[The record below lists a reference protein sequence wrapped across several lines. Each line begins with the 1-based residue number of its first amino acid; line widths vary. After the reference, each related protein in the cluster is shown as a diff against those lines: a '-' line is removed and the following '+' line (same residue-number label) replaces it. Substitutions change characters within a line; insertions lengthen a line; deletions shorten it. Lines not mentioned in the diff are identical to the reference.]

1 MKHQKYFVVFLISI
15 ISTFFIT
22 CDNADTISPIVAIIS
37 PIDGSVVHETV
48 NITISVSDNSKI
60 DDVQLLIDGIKVN
73 NLVKEDDLYKYS
85 WETYSIENGTEHTL
99 IARATDSEGNTGQS
113 DIIAVTV
120 NNEGFSPQ
128 SVILQTPVVSGSNIT
143 LNWSASNDA
152 DFDHYELLRT
162 YAEVDTY
169 SVVFS
174 DTSYQKVVFTDS
186 VIQNT
191 SYEYYIKVIDKAG
204 LFSESNHQTVEYT
217 QFLPPIPQNF
227 SAIVNGSF
235 IDLSWNPIDIS
246 DFGKYIILKNTTN
259 ISQIDS
265 IIIKQMSESSYS
277 DSVSQINEYEYSL
290 IAFDDFGNYSTT
302 DTVPFSVSDFQPKTP
317 TMYDPIIDG
326 SNIALKWS
334 RNTDVDFQSYQIFRS
349 QNGSEMELI
358 NQIQAKYDTTFIDE
372 VTQGLSYLYLVA
384 VNDNGGLQANSNT
397 ISISAVEF
405 NPTPVQLLS
414 IELNGDI
421 ISLEWSQNTDTDFN
435 NYRIEQSI
443 DSGDYENLI
452 EIPERTTLI
461 KSFSLE
467 QYHNYSYKIICVDVA
482 ALEVESNILQIEKER
497 FLPSEVN
504 LLSVDLLGDVI
515 TLDWNYSPDVDFQK
529 FEIIRN
535 NVTISE
541 LTDSLEN
548 SFKDTVTQGLDYSYQ
563 IEVYDIADLKSVS
576 NIKTI
581 YAGDFLP
588 SDVILTS
595 INLSGDVVILKW
607 DYSKDV
613 DFLKYEVIR
622 NGEIID
628 EITDYDNKTYE
639 DIVEQ
644 GVDYDYQ
651 IKVIDTG
658 ELENISNTKTI
669 LADEF
674 YPPSVEI
681 SNISYNGSGILV
693 EWTPSIIPDFQYIE
707 IIRSTD
713 SLFTDQN
720 VIETI
725 SDKYQS
731 EYIDYSVQTEKS
743 RYFYKLKI
751 YDTGNLS
758 TISDWEYLSFYD
770 EIMFLDLFDNNSKS
784 ELLLAEIDGYNIR
797 PIMYD
802 LGYDRVFDVSQDG
815 KYAILNKWISSTTTK
830 WLLIDIQNN
839 TSRTITDEQYWA
851 GNVKVMWAKN
861 SKKAHFISAY
871 QIFEYDVNSNT
882 VNHIVGSYDQS
893 DERIYEMYVSEGS
906 GKVVYNKLVFW
917 QEEKARDVFVYF
929 DGSHQNITNTGGNP
943 PAYYQETQPII
954 NYNGSTAYY
963 VRQGMLWKNDLN
975 SNIETEFMEAYGWLL
990 HDAIFSHDGNNL
1002 YIEWYQPPRE
1012 YNPGLYNINMN
1023 DGTVTKMYDGK
1034 VSLQDISPNGDKILF
1049 NSEELDYQIIM
1060 DRTTY
1065 QIETQ
1070 IPVSL
1075 KSRARW
1081 VINQW
1086 LSK

>member
-1 MKHQKYFVVFLISI
+1 MKHQKHFVVLVISI
-15 ISTFFIT
+15 ISIFFIA
-22 CDNADTISPIVAIIS
+22 CENGDTISPIVAITN

-48 NITISVSDNSKI
+48 NIIISVSDNSKI
-60 DDVQLLIDGIKVN
+60 DDVQLLIDGIKVT
-73 NLVKEDDLYKYS
+73 NLVKENDLFKYS

-128 SVILQTPVVSGSNIT
+128 SVILQPPVVSGSNIT

-174 DTSYQKVVFTDS
+174 DTSSQKVVFTDS

-191 SYEYYIKVIDKAG
+191 SYEYYIKVFDKAG
-204 LFSESNHQTVEYT
+204 LFSESNHQVVEYV

-235 IDLSWNPIDIS
+235 IEISWNPIDIS
-246 DFGKYIILKNTTN
+246 DFGKYIILKKTTN

-265 IIIKQMSESSYS
+265 IVIEQMSKSSYS

-302 DTVPFSVSDFQPKTP
+302 DKVPFSVSDFQPETP
-317 TMYDPIIDG
+317 TMYNPIIDG

-358 NQIQAKYDTTFIDE
+358 NQIQAKDDTTYVDE
-372 VTQGLSYLYLVA
+372 VTQGLSYLYLVT
-384 VNDNGGLQANSNT
+384 VNDNGGLLANSNT

-414 IELNGDI
+414 VELNGDI

-443 DSGDYENLI
+443 DSGEYENLI

-461 KSFSLE
+461 KSFSVE
-467 QYHNYSYKIICVDVA
+467 QYRNYSYKIICVDVA

-504 LLSVDLLGDVI
+504 LLSVDLSGDVI

-535 NVTISE
+535 NITISE

-563 IEVYDIADLKSVS
+563 IEVYDIADLKSFS

-595 INLSGDVVILKW
+595 INLSGDVVTLNW
-607 DYSKDV
+607 NYSKDV

-628 EITDYDNKTYE
+628 EITDYDNKTY
-639 DIVEQ
+639 DDTVVQ

-658 ELENISNTKTI
+658 ELENSSNTKTI

-674 YPPSVEI
+674 YPPRVEI
-681 SNISYNGSGILV
+681 SNISYNGVGILIK
-693 EWTPSIIPDFQYIE
+693 WTPTNIPDFHSIE
-707 IIRSTD
+707 IIRATD
-713 SLFTDQN
+713 SLFTDKT

-725 SDKYQS
+725 SDKNQN
-731 EYIDYSVQTEKS
+731 EYVDYSIETENS
-743 RYFYKLKI
+743 RYFYKLEI
-751 YDTGNLS
+751 VDTGNLS
-758 TISDWEYLSFYD
+758 TISNWKYLSFFD
-770 EIMFLDLFDNNSKS
+770 EIMCIDFFDNNSKPD
-784 ELLLAEIDGYNIR
+784 LLLVECDGYNKR
-797 PIMYD
+797 PIIFD
-802 LGYDRVFDVSQDG
+802 LHLNYFDVSPDG
-815 KYAILNKWISSTTTK
+815 KFALMNDNSQ
-830 WLLIDIQNN
+830 WLLIDIYSESSKIIMNEQCWIG
-839 TSRTITDEQYWA
+839 RTKIMWTGD
-851 GNVKVMWAKN
+851 NKKVY
-861 SKKAHFISAY
+861 FFDAY

-882 VNHIVGSYDQS
+882 LNHIVGAY
-893 DERIYEMYVSEGS
+893 EPNEYIYEMYVSEGS
-906 GKVVYNKLVFW
+906 GKVVYNKLVYW
-917 QEEKARDVFVYF
+917 QEWEARDVFVYF
-929 DGSHQNITNTGGNP
+929 DGAHQNITNTGGEP
-943 PAYYQETQPII
+943 TRWHQYYEENPII
-954 NYNGSTAYY
+954 NYNGSVAYY
-963 VRQGMLWKNDLN
+963 VRQGILWKNDLN
-975 SNIETEFMEAYGWLL
+975 SNTETQFMIGYGWYLSE
-990 HDAIFSHDGNNL
+990 AIFSRDGNHL
-1002 YIEWYQPPRE
+1002 YISWYQPSGD
-1012 YNPGLYNINMN
+1012 YTYGLYDINMN
-1023 DGTVTKMYDGK
+1023 DGIVTKMYDGK
-1034 VSLQDISPNGDKILF
+1034 VSLQDISPDGDKILF
-1049 NSEELDYQIIM
+1049 NSEESGDQIIM

-1070 IPVSL
+1070 IPVTL
-1075 KSRARW
+1075 KSKARW
-1081 VINQW
+1081 VKNRW
-1086 LSK
+1086 SSN

>member
-1 MKHQKYFVVFLISI
+1 MKHQKYFVVLVISVISI
-15 ISTFFIT
+15 FFIA
-22 CDNADTISPIVAIIS
+22 CENADTISPIVAITS

-60 DDVQLLIDGIKVN
+60 DDVQLLIDGIKVT
-73 NLVKEDDLYKYS
+73 NLVKDSDLFKYP
-85 WETYSIENGTEHTL
+85 WETYSIENGTDHTL
-99 IARATDSEGNTGQS
+99 IARATDSDGNSGQS

-128 SVILQTPVVSGSNIT
+128 SVIIQSPVISGSNIT

-162 YAEVDTY
+162 YGEVGTY

-174 DTSYQKVVFTDS
+174 DTSSQNVVFTDS

-204 LFSESNHQTVEYT
+204 LFSESNHQVIKYA
-217 QFLPPIPQNF
+217 QFLPPIPQYF
-227 SAIVNGSF
+227 SAIVNGCF

-246 DFGKYIILKNTTN
+246 DFGKYIILKKTTN

-265 IIIKQMSESSYS
+265 IVIKQMSESFYS

-290 IAFDDFGNYSTT
+290 IAFDDFRNYSTT
-302 DTVPFSVSDFQPKTP
+302 DTVSFSVSDFQPETP
-317 TMYDPIIDG
+317 TMYNPIIDG
-326 SNIALKWS
+326 SNIVLKWS
-334 RNTDVDFQSYQIFRS
+334 GNTDIDFQSYQIFRS
-349 QNGSEMELI
+349 QNGSEIESI
-358 NQIQAKYDTTFIDE
+358 NQIQAKDDTTYVDE
-372 VTQGLSYLYLVA
+372 VTQGLSYIYLVT
-384 VNDNGGLQANSNT
+384 VNDYGGLQANSNT

-421 ISLEWSQNTDTDFN
+421 ISLNWSQNTDTDFN

-452 EIPERTTLI
+452 EISERNTLL
-461 KSFSLE
+461 KSISVE

-482 ALEVESNILQIEKER
+482 SLEVESNILQIEKER

-504 LLSVDLLGDVI
+504 LLSVDLSGDVI

-535 NVTISE
+535 NITISE
-541 LTDSLEN
+541 LTDSLGN
-548 SFKDTVTQGLDYSYQ
+548 SSKDTVTQGLDYSYQ

-576 NIKTI
+576 DIKTI
-581 YAGDFLP
+581 LAGDFLP

-595 INLSGDVVILKW
+595 VNLSGDVVTLNW
-607 DYSKDV
+607 NYSKDV

-622 NGEIID
+622 NSEIID
-628 EITDYDNKTYE
+628 EITDYDKKTY
-639 DIVEQ
+639 DDTVVQ

-658 ELENISNTKTI
+658 ELENSSNTITI

-693 EWTPSIIPDFQYIE
+693 EWTPSIIPDFQYME

-725 SDKYQS
+725 SDNNQS
-731 EYIDYSVQTEKS
+731 EYIDYSVQTENS
-743 RYFYKLKI
+743 RYFYKLEI
-751 YDTGNLS
+751 NDTGNLS
-758 TISDWEYLSFYD
+758 AISNWKYLSFYD
-770 EIMFLDLFDNNSKS
+770 EIMFLDFFDNNSQPDLILVES
-784 ELLLAEIDGYNIR
+784 DGYNTR
-797 PIMYD
+797 PIIFD
-802 LGYDRVFDVSQDG
+802 LHLNYFDVSPDG
-815 KYAILNKWISSTTTK
+815 KYALMNHNSQ
-830 WLLIDIQNN
+830 WLLIDIYSQ
-839 TSRTITDEQYWA
+839 SSKIIMDEQYWI
-851 GNVKVMWAKN
+851 GRTKIMWTGD
-861 SKKAHFISAY
+861 SKKVYFFDAH

-882 VNHIVGSYDQS
+882 VNHIVGAYEPS
-893 DERIYEMYVSEGS
+893 DERIYQMYVSEGS
-906 GKVVYNKLVFW
+906 GKVVYNKLVYW
-917 QEEKARDVFVYF
+917 QQYEAYDVFVYSN
-929 DGSHQNITNTGGNP
+929 GEHKNITNTGGEPTGWHQYYEENP
-943 PAYYQETQPII
+943 VI
-954 NYNGSTAYY
+954 NYDGSTVFYT
-963 VRQGMLWKNDLN
+963 REGIMWKNDLN
-975 SNIETEFMEAYGWLL
+975 LNTETQFITAYGWLL
-990 HDAIFSHDGNNL
+990 SESIFSHEGTNL
-1002 YIEWYQPPRE
+1002 FITWHQPPGD
-1012 YNPGLYNINMN
+1012 YAYGLYDINTN
-1023 DGTVTKMYDGK
+1023 DGTITKMYDGK
-1034 VSLQDISPNGDKILF
+1034 ATLQDISTDGEKILF
-1049 NSEELDYQIIM
+1049 NSEESDYQIIM
-1060 DRTTY
+1060 NRITY

-1075 KSRARW
+1075 KSKARW
-1081 VINQW
+1081 VKNRW
-1086 LSK
+1086 SLK

>member
-1 MKHQKYFVVFLISI
+1 MKHQKHFVVLVISVISI
-15 ISTFFIT
+15 FFIS
-22 CDNADTISPIVAIIS
+22 CENEDTISPIVAITS

-60 DDVQLLIDGIKVN
+60 DDVQLLIDGIKIT
-73 NLVKEDDLYKYS
+73 NLVKESDLFKYS
-85 WETYSIENGTEHTL
+85 WETYSIENGTDHTL
-99 IARATDSEGNTGQS
+99 IARATDSDGNTGQS

-128 SVILQTPVVSGSNIT
+128 SVILQQPVVSGSNIT

-152 DFDHYELLRT
+152 DFDHYDLLRT
-162 YAEVDTY
+162 YSEDDTY
-169 SVVFS
+169 SVIFS
-174 DTSYQKVVFTDS
+174 DTSSQNVVFTDS

-191 SYEYYIKVIDKAG
+191 SYGYYIKVIDKAG
-204 LFSESNHQTVEYT
+204 LFSESNHQVVEYA
-217 QFLPPIPQNF
+217 QFLPPTPQNF
-227 SAIVNGSF
+227 SAIVNGCF

-246 DFGKYIILKNTTN
+246 DFGKYIILKKTTN

-265 IIIKQMSESSYS
+265 IVIKQMSESSYS

-290 IAFDDFGNYSTT
+290 IAFDDFGNYSAT
-302 DTVPFSVSDFQPKTP
+302 DTASFSVSDFQPETP
-317 TMYDPIIDG
+317 TMYNPIIDG
-326 SNIALKWS
+326 SNIVLKWS
-334 RNTDVDFQSYQIFRS
+334 GNTDIDFQSYQIFRS

-358 NQIQAKYDTTFIDE
+358 NQIQAKDDTTYVDA

-384 VNDNGGLQANSNT
+384 VNDYGGLQANSNT

-435 NYRIEQSI
+435 HYRIEQSI

-452 EIPERTTLI
+452 EISERTTLV
-461 KSFSLE
+461 KSFSVE

-482 ALEVESNILQIEKER
+482 SLEVESNILQIEKER

-504 LLSVDLLGDVI
+504 LLSVDLSGDVI

-535 NVTISE
+535 NLTISE

-581 YAGDFLP
+581 LAGDFLP

-595 INLSGDVVILKW
+595 INLSGDVVTLNW
-607 DYSKDV
+607 NYSKDV

-622 NGEIID
+622 NGETIV
-628 EITDYDNKTYE
+628 EITDYDDKTY
-639 DIVEQ
+639 DDTVVQ

-674 YPPSVEI
+674 YPPGVEI
-681 SNISYNGSGILV
+681 SSISYNGSGILV
-693 EWTPSIIPDFQYIE
+693 EWIPSIIPDFQYIE

-725 SDKYQS
+725 SDKNQS
-731 EYIDYSVQTEKS
+731 EYIDYSIQTENS
-743 RYFYKLKI
+743 RYFYKLEI

-758 TISDWEYLSFYD
+758 SISNWKYLSFFD
-770 EIMFLDLFDNNSKS
+770 EIMYLDFFDNNSNS
-784 ELLLAEIDGYNIR
+784 DLILIECDGYNTR
-797 PIMYD
+797 PIIFD
-802 LGYDRVFDVSQDG
+802 LYFNCFDVSPDG
-815 KYAILNKWISSTTTK
+815 KYALMDHNSQ
-830 WLLIDIQNN
+830 WLLIDIYSESSKIIMDIQH
-839 TSRTITDEQYWA
+839 RTGSYIAWTGD
-851 GNVKVMWAKN
+851 
-861 SKKAHFISAY
+861 SKKVYFFDAY

-882 VNHIVGSYDQS
+882 VSHIVGANEPSE
-893 DERIYEMYVSEGS
+893 ERIYEMYVSEGS
-906 GKVVYNKLVFW
+906 GKLVYKKLVYW
-917 QEEKARDVFVYF
+917 QEQEWATDIFVYYN
-929 DGSHQNITNTGGNP
+929 GEHQNITNTGGNLGGYHRYYEEI
-943 PAYYQETQPII
+943 PAI
-954 NYNGSTAYY
+954 NYDGSEVFYT
-963 VRQGMLWKNDLN
+963 REGIIWKNDLN
-975 SNIETEFMEAYGWLL
+975 SNTETEFMGAFGWLL
-990 HDAIFSHDGNNL
+990 HEAIFSHDGNNL
-1002 YIEWYQPPRE
+1002 YIEWFQPSDD
-1012 YNPGLYNINMN
+1012 YTYGLYEINTN
-1023 DGTVTKMYDGK
+1023 DGTITMMFDGK
-1034 VSLQDISPNGDKILF
+1034 VSLQDISPDGDKILF
-1049 NSEELDYQIIM
+1049 NSDELDYQIIM

-1065 QIETQ
+1065 QIENQ
-1070 IPVSL
+1070 IPVSY
-1075 KSRARW
+1075 KSKARW
-1081 VINQW
+1081 VKNRW